1 MKKPAIL
8 RLQALNIGAAGRNRT
23 HDPLVRSPP
32 KPNVP
37 LQKQR
42 LTAPTPCSSAQSCW
56 GLREPLTQKSR
67 THYRPHVPPWD
78 DAAAVVS
85 TPLQNTQVLYA
96 RAGAWRTR
104 SPTAA
109 EFRRGFGESLIFL
122 TATRKRPESRDST
135 CFAPFHQP

>member
-42 LTAPTPCSSAQSCW
+42 LTAPTPCSSAQSCR
-56 GLREPLTQKSR
+56 GLLERLTQKSR
-67 THYRPHVPPWD
+67 THYQPYSPPGD
-78 DAAAVVS
+78 DAAAVTTNPQQYVHF
-85 TPLQNTQVLYA
+85 LCA
-96 RAGAWRTR
+96 HAGARRAR
-104 SPTAA
+104 SPNFP
-109 EFRRGFGESLIFL
+109 EFRHGFGGSLIFL
-122 TATRKRPESRDST
+122 TATAKRPESRPST
-135 CFAPFHQP
+135 CFALCHQP